1 MVAPEGN
8 PGGKFRAVLVSIT
21 NVRSVTAELMPF
33 VTFRANIEKREV
45 NEKDQ
50 VAIFNVYGTA
60 SNFVVFLD
68 AGKTPADV
76 EEELVPYNVVIS
88 RADWQM
94 VINDLEGKAL
104 YLEATKG

>member
-1 MVAPEGN
+1 MAPEGN
-8 PGGKFRAVLVSIT
+8 PGGKFRAILVSIT
-21 NVRSVTAELMPF
+21 NVRSVPTELMPF

-45 NEKDQ
+45 REKDQ
-50 VAIFNVYGTA
+50 VAIFNVHGTA

-88 RADWQM
+88 HVDWQR
-94 VINDLEGKAL
+94 VVTDLEGKAM
-104 YLEATKG
+104 YLEATKD

>member
-1 MVAPEGN
+1 MAPEGN

-21 NVRSVTAELMPF
+21 NVRSVTPELMPF

-45 NEKDQ
+45 DEEDE
-50 VAIFNVYGTA
+50 VAIFNVHGTA

-88 RADWQM
+88 TVDWQH
-94 VINDLEGKAL
+94 VTNNLESKAL
-104 YLEATKG
+104 YLEATDG